1 MRTKLF
7 FGMLIIILL
16 TPTSAW
22 AITQDTMDHMVF
34 LLNQFEGNPWDN
46 SNTFN
51 DTDLREGLDLIY
63 HMAVDDEDVSLKNR
77 VLWAMGETGIG
88 TFDAI
93 IIGEFENEPTAVCYA
108 LGKIP
113 SEDGFYI
120 LIEALDD
127 EDCFVREAAAWG
139 LGKLPYSYGLDD
151 LQDVALDALD
161 ARLEVEEEDF
171 ILDTIEAA
179 LVFIETG
186 VATSRAFE
194 TFE

>member
-16 TPTSAW
+16 TSTSAW
-22 AITQDTMDHMVF
+22 AITQDTLDKIVF
-34 LLNQFEGNPWDN
+34 LLGQPEGNPWDN
-46 SNTFN
+46 SSTFS
-51 DTDLREGLDLIY
+51 DTDLREGLELVY
-63 HMAVDDEDVSLKNR
+63 QMAVDDENVNLKNS

-88 TFDAI
+88 TFDTI
-93 IIGEFENEPTAVCYA
+93 IIGEFENEPSIVCYA

-113 SEDGFYI
+113 SEDGVHT

-127 EDCFVREAAAWG
+127 EDHFVREAAAWG

-151 LQDVALDALD
+151 LQDVAMDALN
-161 ARLEVEEEDF
+161 ARLEVEEEQF
-171 ILDTIEAA
+171 IIDTIEAA

-186 VATSRAFE
+186 VAISSAFE
-194 TFE
+194 ETD

>member
-16 TPTSAW
+16 IPTSAW
-22 AITQDTMDHMVF
+22 AISQDTLDHMVF
-34 LLNQFEGNPWDN
+34 LLSQFEGNPWDN

-51 DTDLREGLDLIY
+51 DTDLREGLELIY
-63 HMAVDDEDVSLKNR
+63 QTAIDDEDVNLKNR

-88 TFDAI
+88 TFDTT

-113 SEDGFYI
+113 SEDGFNI

-127 EDCFVREAAAWG
+127 EDVFVREAAAWG

-151 LQDVALDALD
+151 LQDVALDALN
-161 ARLEVEEEDF
+161 ARLEVEEEEF

-179 LVFIETG
+179 KVFIETG
-186 VATSRAFE
+186 VAISSAFE
-194 TFE
+194 ETE